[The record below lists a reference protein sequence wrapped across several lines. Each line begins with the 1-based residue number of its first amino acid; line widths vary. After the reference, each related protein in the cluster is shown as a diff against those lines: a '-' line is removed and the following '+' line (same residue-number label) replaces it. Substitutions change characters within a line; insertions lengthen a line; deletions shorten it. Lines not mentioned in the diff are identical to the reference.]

1 MNAIQKSFLM
11 IGFLA
16 LVVACKSK
24 PPVATAYKA
33 RLEEGQGASGGNIV
47 VQGAMLWNTKCMGC
61 HGPLSTTDKLRSVT
75 TKQEVLDAKLGQ
87 PAHDSVT
94 WPNDSEATALVKV
107 LNP

>member
-1 MNAIQKSFLM
+1 MNAIQKSLLI
-11 IGFLA
+11 IGFFA

-24 PPVATAYKA
+24 PPAATGYKA
-33 RLEEGQGASGGNIV
+33 RLDEGRGAAGSNIV
-47 VQGAMLWNTKCMGC
+47 VQGTMLWNTKCMGC
-61 HGPLSTTDKLRSVT
+61 HGPLATTDKLRSMK

-94 WPNDSEATALVKV
+94 WPNDNEATALVKV